1 MPKVLPEYKAQARDR
16 IIAAARKVFHR
27 RGFAAVTMEDIATEL
42 GVSKGAIYLYFP
54 SRAGL
59 LRAIQTAARREAS
72 AVMAGMLEK
81 GDVAED
87 LAGFMDQF
95 LSGVVDPS
103 IWHSLLAE
111 AHDDP
116 EIRKALLDDRR
127 QDARA
132 MRRFLLQL
140 RERGRISPEG
150 DLDARVTLVV
160 AALQDAATQYLL
172 DSDRTAT
179 RRRLVRA
186 LRVALGT

>member
-59 LRAIQTAARREAS
+59 LS